1 MISGDTGYKKTDER
15 ILKSVGEIRKLNYQS
30 KWYYLNPRIIF
41 NVMWADLILVWFAS
55 KHTIPVVLLN
65 YFFNK
70 PLIIISGGFDVAN
83 VQKIKYG
90 AMRGGSR
97 TIVGRWLLS
106 RSHTVVSV
114 SKSNRKEIID
124 NGKVSPRK
132 VKLIYNA
139 ILSPTFTNDIIKKRQ
154 VF

>member
-15 ILKSVGEIRKLNYQS
+15 ILKTLGEIRKLNYKS
-30 KWYYLNPRIIF
+30 MWDYLNPKIIF
-41 NVMWADLILVWFAS
+41 NVIWSDLILIWFAS
-55 KHTIPVVLLN
+55 KHTILVVLLN

-106 RSHTVVSV
+106 RAHTVIAV
-114 SKSNRKEIID
+114 SKSNRREIIE
-124 NGKVSPRK
+124 NGKVFPRK
-132 VKLIYNA
+132 VKLIYKIYNNSKQLP
-139 ILSPTFTNDIIKKRQ
+139 I
-154 VF
+154 